1 MFENL
6 TVLPQDPI
14 LKVIAEYGHDSR
26 AQKIDLG
33 VGVYRDTAGNTPV
46 LGSVKKA
53 EQHLIDT
60 QVTKA
65 YLGSSGADLF
75 NRAIQLLIFAAEAG
89 QSERITTL
97 QTPGGSG
104 SLRIGA
110 GVILRARQG
119 VSIWTGE
126 PTWGNHIPLL
136 SSAGAQMKSYPYYDA
151 ATKRIRF
158 DAMLETLNAIP
169 AGDCVLLH
177 CCCHNPTG
185 MDLSQDQWRQVT
197 EVVAAGDLLP
207 FIDIA
212 YQGFAD
218 GLSEDNF
225 AVRHMFE
232 HVPEMVVASSC
243 SKNFALYRER
253 VGALSIVSHD
263 SCSSAIVRSQANN
276 IVRSMY
282 SMPPDHGASVV
293 SYILHH
299 DELRAE
305 WEGELGAMRERLKSM
320 RALIGAAM
328 RDKAPQRD
336 FSHFELGNGMFAFV
350 GITAQQVERLKT
362 EFAIYMV
369 ASSRI
374 NVAGITEDNV
384 EYFASAVAAVLGE

>member
-6 TVLPQDPI
+6 AVLPQDPI
-14 LKVIAEYGHDSR
+14 LKVIAEYKCDPR

-33 VGVYRDTAGNTPV
+33 VGVYRDATGNTPV

-53 EQHLIDT
+53 EQHLVAT
-60 QVTKA
+60 QKTKA

-75 NRAIQLLIFAAEAG
+75 NRLIQRLVFGEEAG
-89 QSERITTL
+89 QSERIATL

-110 GVILRARQG
+110 GVLLRARKDI
-119 VSIWTGE
+119 SIWAGE

-136 SSAGAQMKSYPYYDA
+136 GSAGAQMKSYPYYDA

-158 DAMLETLNAIP
+158 DAMLESLSAIP

-185 MDLSQDQWRQVT
+185 MDLSKDQWRKVT
-197 EVVAAGDLLP
+197 EVVAAGELLP

-212 YQGFAD
+212 YQGFAE

-225 AVRHMFE
+225 GVRHMFGQ
-232 HVPEMVVASSC
+232 VPEMVVASSC

-253 VGALSIVSHD
+253 TGALSVVSHD
-263 SCSSAIVRSQANN
+263 GDSSAIVRSHANN
-276 IVRSMY
+276 IVRTMY

-293 SYILHH
+293 AYILGHS
-299 DELRAE
+299 ELRAE
-305 WEGELGAMRERLKSM
+305 WAGELSEMRERLKSM
-320 RALIGAAM
+320 RVLLAAAL

-350 GITAQQVERLKT
+350 GITPEQVERLKT
-362 EFAIYMV
+362 EFAVYMV
-369 ASSRI
+369 GSSRI
-374 NVAGITEDNV
+374 NVAGITQDNV
-384 EYFASAVAAVLGE
+384 DYLASAIAEVL